1 MLKKITPTLV
11 KSDVFFLPETHGHQ
25 EGLERL
31 LRQLA
36 KSFHIF
42 HSFVPAGE
50 SVAGKSYNQVLGAI
64 KTGGRPL
71 TLTFVPG
78 GTVAG
83 SVTPQQVGA
92 ALPVR
97 VSLVS

>member
-1 MLKKITPTLV
+1 M
-11 KSDVFFLPETHGHQ
+11 
-25 EGLERL
+25 
-31 LRQLA
+31 
-36 KSFHIF
+36 
-42 HSFVPAGE
+42 
-50 SVAGKSYNQVLGAI
+50 AGKSYKQVLGAI